1 MELYL
6 DRRGPERTGE
16 DRLGLAELYGG
27 WTWNVS
33 TIAARILLFFGGRA
47 MEPYL
52 YWSWLG
58 ERGSYLNS
66 GASDSLPGF
75 P

>member
-16 DRLGLAELYGG
+16 DRLGLVELYGG

-33 TIAARILLFFGGRA
+33 TIAARILLLVAGPWSRICTGAGG
-47 MEPYL
+47 EK
-52 YWSWLG
+52 
-58 ERGSYLNS
+58 EEVI
-66 GASDSLPGF
+66 
-75 P
+75 